1 MQSTSSR
8 ASSLFALLAL
18 PLITIGLGLAFLWVP
33 SEKTMGDVQRIFYF
47 HVPFAMSSFVG
58 FMIVLVASLG
68 YLRTRRDSWDVV
80 AEAAAEVG
88 FLCCTIVLLT
98 GPVWARAAWGVW
110 WTWDA
115 RLTTTLVLWMIY
127 AAYLVLRAYGA
138 EEAKLKRYA
147 AVLGIVG
154 ALDVPIV
161 YFSVKW
167 FRTQHPSSTF
177 FTREGLPVAS
187 MGITLRFCLL
197 SVLILFVALLL
208 KRIQIGRLEAERD
221 QLVYELEARE

>member
-1 MQSTSSR
+1 MR
-8 ASSLFALLAL
+8 ASTISRGLDLLAL
-18 PLITIGLGLAFLWVP
+18 PLIAIGMALAFLYVP
-33 SEKTMGDVQRIFYF
+33 GERTMGDVQRIFYF

-58 FMIVLVASLG
+58 FAIVLVASLG
-68 YLRTRRDSWDVV
+68 YLKTRRDAWDVV

-98 GPVWARAAWGVW
+98 GPVWARSAWGVW

-115 RLTTTLVLWMIY
+115 RLTTTLILWMVY

-138 EEAKLKRYA
+138 EDAKLKRYA

-154 ALDVPIV
+154 ALNVPIV

-177 FTREGLPVAS
+177 FTREELPVPA
-187 MGITLRFCLL
+187 MAFTLRFCLIA
-197 SVLILFVALLL
+197 VLILFVTLLL
-208 KRIQIGRLEAERD
+208 KRIQVGRLEAERD
-221 QLVYELEARE
+221 QLRYELDARE